1 MRKPLLLKFIV
12 AVIAATAVLWPANT
26 LLYLWNE
33 RADLNGK
40 TIEGT
45 IGAGW
50 FAVSVAEPL
59 LFSLMMGAVAFGL
72 WRGSNRARWA
82 GLAGGLL
89 YIGENTLR
97 HWLHPWQ
104 PWMSWLD
111 LAAFASVMVCLFFLM
126 PDNYF
131 K

>member
-1 MRKPLLLKFIV
+1 MKKPLLLKFIV
-12 AVIAATAVLWPANT
+12 CVIATTAVLWPANT
-26 LLYLWNE
+26 LLFLWNE
-33 RADLNGK
+33 RADLSGK

-59 LFSLMMGAVAFGL
+59 LFSLMMGAVAYGL
-72 WRGSNRARWA
+72 WCGSNRARWA
-82 GLAGGLL
+82 GLCGGLL

-97 HWLHPWQ
+97 HWLYPWQ